1 MKYAGYIALLI
12 AVYYGAKYLQSNF
25 AKGVNAGAAAA
36 TDGKTLA
43 ELFNG
48 VVNLN
53 GAFGG
58 GYEGPQVIVSDPLP
72 WSI

>member
-1 MKYAGYIALLI
+1 MKYAGYVLLLI
-12 AVYYGAKYLQSNF
+12 AVYYGIKKLQGGF
-25 AKGVNAGAAAA
+25 AKSVGAGAAAV

-58 GYEGPQVIVSDPLP
+58 GYEGPVTIVSDPLP